1 MQNTEIQLIIS
12 HLLFFLSSLPDHFC
26 PPDGLLKLHQPLF
39 VLIPLHQH
47 TGHLHPG
54 EPPPLRHCHV
64 AILHGWWKLGERMV
78 MFFIFNVTE
87 HVFFHVNLTTK
98 NNHLQ
103 FYSHHHLLH
112 PWSPE
117 THREPLLLTCSPEAK
132 NSVTQTLFLFV
143 AHEFLERKGG
153 DATRPESLRD
163 L

>member
-1 MQNTEIQLIIS
+1 
-12 HLLFFLSSLPDHFC
+12 
-26 PPDGLLKLHQPLF
+26 
-39 VLIPLHQH
+39 
-47 TGHLHPG
+47 
-54 EPPPLRHCHV
+54 
-64 AILHGWWKLGERMV
+64 MV
-78 MFFIFNVTE
+78 MFFIIYVTE
-87 HVFFHVNLTTK
+87 QRCAVTLTVLKVFFHVNLTTK

-117 THREPLLLTCSPEAK
+117 THREPPLLTCSPEAK